1 MTPRATSSALLSK
14 PSIESLVITTDA
26 RPQEWDEFVN
36 AHAHAN
42 RYHVSGWRRIFEDVF
57 GHETLYLSAR
67 RGRAIV
73 GVLPLV
79 VLKSRLFGSF
89 AVSLPFVDG
98 GGVCTSDA
106 EAAELLVAR
115 ARALA
120 AERRLSHVE
129 LRHVSR
135 QFPELPV
142 RQHKVGMTMPL
153 AADAK
158 QAWDAL
164 DRKVRNQVRKGEKS
178 ELTTRSGGVELV
190 DAFYG
195 VFMRNMRDLG
205 TPVYPRQLF
214 EMTLRVFADSARVFV
229 VDKGDTVV
237 AAGIALIHRG
247 VIAVPW
253 ASSLR
258 EYRALCANNLLYW
271 RLIEHGVASG
281 CHTFDFGRSTPGEGT
296 FQFKEQWGAQPFPLY
311 WEYQML
317 GGGTPPEL
325 NPHNPKFKAAIET
338 WKRLPVPV
346 TAWLGP
352 RIVRSLP

>member
-1 MTPRATSSALLSK
+1 
-14 PSIESLVITTDA
+14 VITTDA
-26 RPQEWDEFVN
+26 RPDEWDAFVN
-36 AHAHAN
+36 VHPDAN
-42 RYHVSGWRRIFEDVF
+42 RYQLWGWRRIFEDVF
-57 GHETLYLSAR
+57 GHETIYLSAR
-67 RGRAIV
+67 RGGVVV

-79 VLKSRLFGSF
+79 ILRSRVFGSF

-98 GGVCTSDA
+98 GGVCTSDG
-106 EAAELLVAR
+106 EAADLLVLR
-115 ARALA
+115 ARQEA

-129 LRHVSR
+129 LRHISR

-142 RQHKVGMTMPL
+142 RQHKVGMCMPL

-178 ELTTRSGGVELV
+178 ELATRSGGVELT
-190 DAFYG
+190 DAFYE
-195 VFMRNMRDLG
+195 VFTRNMRDLG
-205 TPVYPRQLF
+205 TPVYPRRLF
-214 EMTLRVFADSARVFV
+214 EMTLRTFPESARVFV
-229 VDKGDTVV
+229 VDKGEVVV

-258 EYRALCANNLLYW
+258 EYRALSANNLLYW
-271 RLIEHGVASG
+271 RMIEHGIASR

-317 GGGTPPEL
+317 NGAAPPEL
-325 NPHNPKFKAAIET
+325 NPGNPKFKAAIAT
-338 WKRLPVPV
+338 WKRLPVPL

-352 RIVRSLP
+352 RIVRSIP